1 MTSKKQEEVEI
12 TAAEPTGLNKRT
24 ALALERLRRIDE
36 SVKGLDP
43 TLKDRAVALL
53 VEAEFGTGLI
63 PRSHSISTSTT
74 DSRGTGGNQDVSEAS
89 SFSSL
94 VEKWT
99 PSTQSEWALLAAYFV
114 TKYQGESTVMGQ
126 SLNKILK
133 HHGKGVA
140 NVTVAVARL
149 ADADPALML
158 QVKKAGTSRQARKSY
173 KVTTLGMSFVE
184 EKLKGS
190 SEVKQ

>member
-1 MTSKKQEEVEI
+1 M
-12 TAAEPTGLNKRT
+12 
-24 ALALERLRRIDE
+24 
-36 SVKGLDP
+36 
-43 TLKDRAVALL
+43 
-53 VEAEFGTGLI
+53 
-63 PRSHSISTSTT
+63 
-74 DSRGTGGNQDVSEAS
+74 
-89 SFSSL
+89 
-94 VEKWT
+94 
-99 PSTQSEWALLAAYFV
+99 
-114 TKYQGESTVMGQ
+114 VMGQ

-184 EKLKGS
+184 EKLKRS

>member
-12 TAAEPTGLNKRT
+12 TTAEPTGLNKRT
-24 ALALERLRRIDE
+24 ELALERLRRIDE

-53 VEAEFGTGLI
+53 VEAEFGTGLV

-99 PSTQSEWALLAAYFV
+99 PSTQSEWALLAAV
-114 TKYQGESTVMGQ
+114 LRNEV
-126 SLNKILK
+126 
-133 HHGKGVA
+133 
-140 NVTVAVARL
+140 
-149 ADADPALML
+149 
-158 QVKKAGTSRQARKSY
+158 SR
-173 KVTTLGMSFVE
+173 
-184 EKLKGS
+184 
-190 SEVKQ
+190 